1 MRSIEVKSWNV
12 QDTNEKVHSEDLL
25 MLLSLLVTNKKPE
38 ELPRGLEQ
46 FKLFTKITKAF
57 EKAQETKVLVVE
69 EDTYRFLKST
79 VEKDIPSIWGANTRI
94 VEAIN
99 VFLDAKEE

>member
-1 MRSIEVKSWNV
+1 MRNIKVIEWTAIDAEKKEYKE
-12 QDTNEKVHSEDLL
+12 DTL

-46 FKLFTKITKAF
+46 FKLFAKITKAF
-57 EKAQETKVLVVE
+57 EKAAETKILTLE
-69 EDTYRFLKST
+69 EDTYKFLKNT
-79 VEKDIPSIWGANTRI
+79 VEKDIPSIWGTRSKI

-99 VFLDAKEE
+99 AFIEAKEE

>member
-1 MRSIEVKSWNV
+1 MRNIKVEEWTVRAADGKEVK
-12 QDTNEKVHSEDLL
+12 EDLL

-57 EKAQETKVLVVE
+57 EKAQETKILVLE
-69 EDTYRFLKST
+69 EDTYKFLKAT
-79 VEKDIPSIWGANTRI
+79 VEKDIPSIWGANANI
-94 VEAIN
+94 VSAVN
-99 VFLDAKEE
+99 AFLDAKEE